1 MAGGK
6 HAGENKQAADQV
18 AGWSTEQ
25 PRQAEFHAVGEE
37 RTFGP
42 RFENV
47 VMLPKGERA
56 THAAVDE

>member
-37 RTFGP
+37 RAFGP
-42 RFENV
+42 GFENV
-47 VMLPKGERA
+47 VVLPKGERA

>member
-18 AGWSTEQ
+18 AGRSAEQ
-25 PRQAEFHAVGEE
+25 PRQAEFHAVGQE
-37 RTFGP
+37 RAFGP
-42 RFENV
+42 GFENV
-47 VMLPKGERA
+47 VVLPNGERA